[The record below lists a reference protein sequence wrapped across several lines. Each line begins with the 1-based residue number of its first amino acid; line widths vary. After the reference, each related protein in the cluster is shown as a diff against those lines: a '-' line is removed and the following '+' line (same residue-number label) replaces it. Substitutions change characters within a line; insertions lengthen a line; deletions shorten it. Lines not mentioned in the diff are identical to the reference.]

1 MEDGMLVFSFAASND
16 KREFFSITIYLTD
29 NGNNWVHLEGISFA
43 ECLDSHATEWEGSP
57 FMFALFE
64 SGRKLYELHEMGNA
78 WTEAVRILPGVW
90 VNSQSGVSWDMSL
103 RVEAL
108 IAANIEG
115 GDLMLYTQRG

>member
-78 WTEAVRILPGVW
+78 RTEAVRILPGVW
-90 VNSQSGVSWDMSL
+90 VKSRLGVSWDMSL